1 MERQVPVLLVVVEMV
16 VQPPF
21 VASVEVVAV
30 VGTVAAPVAVVV
42 LPVEPEEEPAPV
54 AVVVAAVAVAV
65 ASLAV
70 DVVASDLT
78 NFAIVD
84 VADAI
89 VAHFDNSVEPTF
101 PFLDSSCDS
110 RVNGSETKS

>member
-21 VASVEVVAV
+21 VASVGVAAAV
-30 VGTVAAPVAVVV
+30 AGTVAGPVAVVV

-54 AVVVAAVAVAV
+54 AVVVAVAAVAVAV

-78 NFAIVD
+78 NFATVD

-89 VAHFDNSVEPTF
+89 VAHFDNSVEPT
-101 PFLDSSCDS
+101 
-110 RVNGSETKS
+110 